1 MAELVP
7 VPAQSSGCSHSHYWG
22 DPEWGAQNPT
32 GQGPTQ
38 LVTQLPTPGIRKGT
52 LHPHFPPLLA
62 KVLTEVFPQEVM
74 SPGVGE
80 VGKEGSPDR
89 KRS

>member
-22 DPEWGAQNPT
+22 YPKWGSQNPT

-38 LVTQLPTPGIRKGT
+38 LLTQLPTPGIRKGT
-52 LHPHFPPLLA
+52 LHPTSLLSLPRFSHRFFP
-62 KVLTEVFPQEVM
+62 
-74 SPGVGE
+74 
-80 VGKEGSPDR
+80 R
-89 KRS
+89 KS